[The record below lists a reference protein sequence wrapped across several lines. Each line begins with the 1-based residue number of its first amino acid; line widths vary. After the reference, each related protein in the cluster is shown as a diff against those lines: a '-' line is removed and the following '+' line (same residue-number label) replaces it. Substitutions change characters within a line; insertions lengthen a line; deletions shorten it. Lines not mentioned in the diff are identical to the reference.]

1 MPAPAH
7 LRDDAGPPRD
17 RLQRARLCVLIEG
30 GGDAAEFERFVATLI
45 AAGVPMLQIR
55 DKMLSD
61 RSLLDRV
68 ERALAIADR
77 AATTRPLVIVNDRV
91 DVAAAAGA
99 DGVHLGE
106 TDLPV
111 PAARRLLGP
120 APLIGRTAHDLAEAE
135 AAVGAGADYL
145 GIGPCFPSTTKA
157 FGSQAPQPFLRA
169 AARLPLPS
177 FAIGGITPD
186 RLADLARL
194 GLDRVAVAAAV
205 TAAADP
211 AAAAS
216 DFLAIQAARLPG

>member
-1 MPAPAH
+1 MPPPAH
-7 LRDDAGPPRD
+7 PRDDAGPPRG

-30 GGDAAEFERFVATLI
+30 GSDAAEFERLVATLI

-55 DKMLSD
+55 DKFCSD

-68 ERALAIADR
+68 ERALAIAGR

-157 FGSQAPQPFLRA
+157 FDSRASQPFLRA

-186 RLADLARL
+186 RLTDLARL

-216 DFLAIQAARLPG
+216 DFLAVQAAQLPG

>member
-1 MPAPAH
+1 MPAPAPPS
-7 LRDDAGPPRD
+7 DDPGSPRG
-17 RLQRARLCVLIEG
+17 RLLEARLCVLIEG
-30 GGDAAEFERFVATLI
+30 GGDAAEFERLVATLI
-45 AAGVPMLQIR
+45 DTGVPMLQIR
-55 DKMLSD
+55 DKILSD

-68 ERALAIADR
+68 ERALAIAGR

-91 DVAAAAGA
+91 DLAAAAGA

-111 PAARRLLGP
+111 PTARRLLGP

-135 AAVGAGADYL
+135 AAIAAGADYL
-145 GIGPCFPSTTKA
+145 GVGPCFASTTKA
-157 FGSQAPQPFLRA
+157 FGSQASRSFLRA

-186 RLADLARL
+186 RLTDLVAL

-211 AAAAS
+211 AAAAR
-216 DFLAIQAARLPG
+216 DFLAVQAAPRPD